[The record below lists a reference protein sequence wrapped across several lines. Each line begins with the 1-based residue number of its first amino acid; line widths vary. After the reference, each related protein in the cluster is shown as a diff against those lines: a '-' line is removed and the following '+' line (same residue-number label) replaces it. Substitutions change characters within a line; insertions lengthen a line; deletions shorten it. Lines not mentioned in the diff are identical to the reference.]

1 MRNMMIFIIFCC
13 AVGCGTVL
21 SFCYFWGDLLEE
33 TVVSTEKEAEEAVPV
48 QQPAEKR
55 QGKQVIDGETY
66 YYDANGKKLTDLQ
79 RIDDYYYYFAADGRM
94 LKNRKDTVLFDGIPI
109 PCYMNDDGQLGFMA
123 TVSQE
128 LLPAVEQEEAVQ
140 PTFERTTAFNIN
152 EVQRE
157 IEAIMARYGGKTSVY
172 FQDLETNQQISLN
185 NSPMYP
191 CCMIKTAALSAFMH
205 RVEEGSIDYQR
216 YQPYIGP
223 MIIHSDNTSYNRLM
237 KGLGDGDALLGA
249 SRLNEYCDA
258 IGMGETAA
266 YHGLKPGEEYFTTGH
281 SSNVSS
287 ANDIGRYF
295 EKLYYGQLADVRHTQ
310 DMLNLYVQCIDREGI
325 ASGLPTNVA
334 YAHKTGE
341 AYDFYHDG
349 GIVYAEGRPYIVVA
363 FTDGVT
369 NNRAFMKDL
378 SSYLYHYQMTTI
390 L

>member
-21 SFCYFWGDLLEE
+21 SFCYFWEDLLEE

-66 YYDANGKKLTDLQ
+66 YYDANGKKLTGLQ
-79 RIDDYYYYFAADGRM
+79 RIDDYYYYFATDGRM

-140 PTFERTTAFNIN
+140 PTLERNTVFNIN
-152 EVQRE
+152 EVQRG

-172 FQDLETNQQISLN
+172 FQDLKTNQRIGLN
-185 NSPMYP
+185 NASMYP

-205 RVEEGSIDYQR
+205 RVEEGNMDYNR
-216 YQPYIGP
+216 YLPYIGP
-223 MIIHSDNTSYNRLM
+223 MIIYSDNTCYNRLM

>member
-1 MRNMMIFIIFCC
+1 
-13 AVGCGTVL
+13 
-21 SFCYFWGDLLEE
+21 
-33 TVVSTEKEAEEAVPV
+33 
-48 QQPAEKR
+48 
-55 QGKQVIDGETY
+55 
-66 YYDANGKKLTDLQ
+66 
-79 RIDDYYYYFAADGRM
+79 
-94 LKNRKDTVLFDGIPI
+94 
-109 PCYMNDDGQLGFMA
+109 
-123 TVSQE
+123 
-128 LLPAVEQEEAVQ
+128 
-140 PTFERTTAFNIN
+140 
-152 EVQRE
+152 
-157 IEAIMARYGGKTSVY
+157 
-172 FQDLETNQQISLN
+172 
-185 NSPMYP
+185 MYP

-205 RVEEGSIDYQR
+205 RVEEGSIDYQC

-363 FTDGVT
+363 FTDDVT

-378 SSYLYHYQMTTI
+378 SSYLYHYQITTI

>member
-1 MRNMMIFIIFCC
+1 MRNMMIFILFCC
-13 AVGCGTVL
+13 AVGCGAVL
-21 SFCYFWGDLLEE
+21 SFCYFWGDGLAPATVSVE
-33 TVVSTEKEAEEAVPV
+33 TDADTVTSV
-48 QQPAEKR
+48 QQPEKKR
-55 QGKQVIDGETY
+55 RGKQVIDGETY
-66 YYDANGKKLTDLQ
+66 YYDANGEKVTGLQ
-79 RIDDYYYYFAADGRM
+79 KIDGNYYYFAADGKM
-94 LKNRKDTVLFDGIPI
+94 LKNRKDTVLFDGLPA
-109 PCYMNDDGQLGFMA
+109 PCYMNEEGQLGFMA

-172 FQDLETNQQISLN
+172 FQDLKTNQQISLN

-205 RVEEGSIDYQR
+205 RVEEGSIDYQC

-363 FTDGVT
+363 FTDDVT

-378 SSYLYHYQMTTI
+378 SSYLYHYQITTI

>member
-13 AVGCGTVL
+13 AVGCGAVL

-48 QQPAEKR
+48 QQTEEKLY
-55 QGKQVIDGETY
+55 GKQVIDGDTY
-66 YYDANGKKLTDLQ
+66 YYDTNGERMTGLQ
-79 RIDDYYYYFAADGRM
+79 RIDGYYYFFAEDGVM
-94 LKNRKDTVLFDGIPI
+94 LQNRKETIGFDGLSV
-109 PCYMNDDGQLGFMA
+109 PCFMNDEGQLGFIA
-123 TVSQE
+123 TASQE
-128 LLPAVEQEEAVQ
+128 AMLGQGEAAPPA
-140 PTFERTTAFNIN
+140 PERTTAFNIY
-152 EVQRE
+152 EVQRG

-172 FQDLETNQQISLN
+172 FHDLKTNQQISLN
-185 NSPMYP
+185 NTPMYP

-249 SRLNEYCDA
+249 SRLNEYCDV

-266 YHGLKPGEEYFTTGH
+266 HHGLKPGADYFTTGH

-295 EKLYYGQLADVRHTQ
+295 EKLYYGQLAGVPHTLE
-310 DMLNLYVQCIDREGI
+310 MLNLYAQCIDLEGI
-325 ASGLPTNVA
+325 ASGLPASVV

-363 FTDGVT
+363 FTDGVS